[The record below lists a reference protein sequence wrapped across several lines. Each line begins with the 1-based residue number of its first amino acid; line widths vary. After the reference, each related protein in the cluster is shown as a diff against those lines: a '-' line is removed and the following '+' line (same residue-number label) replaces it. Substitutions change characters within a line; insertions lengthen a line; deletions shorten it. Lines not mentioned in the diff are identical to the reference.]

1 MSTQPQSSSAR
12 VGDLVAAHQISGG
25 APRRG
30 RIIEILGH
38 EGHEHYRVQ
47 WNDGHESICYPAD
60 GVTITHRRPQHAAQ
74 A

>member
-1 MSTQPQSSSAR
+1 MSTHHQPSSAR

-25 APRRG
+25 PARRG
-30 RIIEILGH
+30 RIIEMLGH

-47 WNDGHESICYPAD
+47 WDDGHESICYPAD
-60 GVTITHRRPQHAAQ
+60 GVTITHRRSHGAAQ